1 MKKNIIVSVKTNI
14 DFIVSCL
21 CVIGYWFILLGL
33 DEELD
38 FYYDD
43 RIISYIIVAVTGA
56 VMIKIRN
63 IIVDYINKKY
73 FTEKKKEE
81 A

>member
-33 DEELD
+33 DEAMD

-43 RIISYIIVAVTGA
+43 RIAAHIIVAVIGA
-56 VMIKIRN
+56 IMIKIRN

-73 FTEKKKEE
+73 FTEKEE